1 MFLPPQLKQQQSE
14 ILQFL
19 DAKKIQYK
27 TKDIT
32 QDPSIKDEMRKLV
45 GNPSAM
51 PPQVFSGDTYCG
63 VSPPSDH
70 TTAQYV
76 LLRQIHA
83 VATQSFCIDVN
94 RPPQSLSI
102 QSCMTHP
109 RILYT
114 VYFQYCYLATTRSGV
129 RVSFVERCQGRGWPS
144 YNVISN
150 PHKKLH
156 KCYLQSSVEDQVFT
170 LFII

>member
-1 MFLPPQLKQQQSE
+1 MALTIYISSVSGSRELKQQQSE

-63 VSPPSDH
+63 DYSMFFE
-70 TTAQYV
+70 A
-76 LLRQIHA
+76 
-83 VATQSFCIDVN
+83 
-94 RPPQSLSI
+94 
-102 QSCMTHP
+102 
-109 RILYT
+109 
-114 VYFQYCYLATTRSGV
+114 
-129 RVSFVERCQGRGWPS
+129 
-144 YNVISN
+144 
-150 PHKKLH
+150 
-156 KCYLQSSVEDQVFT
+156 VEDGKAEAFFK
-170 LFII
+170 L